1 MTLRELRPGV
11 CKISL
16 RTDPDDLSAS
26 AVCACFG
33 GGGHAAAAGAT
44 VEDTV
49 ENTHRR
55 VLEAIRQVRQG
66 K

>member
-1 MTLRELRPGV
+1 M
-11 CKISL
+11 
-16 RTDPDDLSAS
+16 
-26 AVCACFG
+26 CACFR

-55 VLEAIRQVRQG
+55 VLEAIRRVRQG
-66 K
+66 Q